1 LWGLG
6 HPVSLSQYA
15 CLMHNWAGLL
25 GTSGH
30 LPDPP
35 SIRVDTLVEHPMLH
49 ALLSA

>member
-1 LWGLG
+1 
-6 HPVSLSQYA
+6 
-15 CLMHNWAGLL
+15 MHNWAGLL